1 MVAEEGMVICVGP
14 GRADRLAPRRLT
26 GTGNVLTSRLC
37 HEKCHAG
44 LITVTLLQG
53 CRSSMQQML
62 IRARHSS
69 YWDARYVRCKA
80 LRRTFHCTA
89 TPGAKDE
96 QRAARGLN
104 FISSRERSPGS
115 RVSIAVTMSRRHG
128 VTCHT
133 YNEHPHN

>member
-1 MVAEEGMVICVGP
+1 MVAEGGMGICVGLVH
-14 GRADRLAPRRLT
+14 ADRLAPRILT

-69 YWDARYVRCKA
+69 YWDARYIRDVRRSDARYTA
-80 LRRTFHCTA
+80 LRH
-89 TPGAKDE
+89 PG
-96 QRAARGLN
+96 QRMSNAR
-104 FISSRERSPGS
+104 PGD
-115 RVSIAVTMSRRHG
+115 
-128 VTCHT
+128 
-133 YNEHPHN
+133 